1 MESVQLQLDSEQF
14 VVLLST
20 AVNVSI
26 SLVHRLNTY
35 SRCSER
41 NVHRSEKAEV
51 RENVVKTSVKE
62 QRSRGSELCKEW
74 GQNVPG

>member
-1 MESVQLQLDSEQF
+1 MESVQLQLDSEQC

-41 NVHRSEKAEV
+41 NVHRSKEAEV
-51 RENVVKTSVKE
+51 RE
-62 QRSRGSELCKEW
+62 RG
-74 GQNVPG
+74 